1 MSTSTVLFVSPELLI
16 QQILNGIFFGGQ
28 LALMAVGLTLIW
40 GVARVLNFAH
50 GALFM
55 IGGFTGYFAVAA
67 TGSFVAGIV
76 FATIVVFVLGAVVE
90 YALIEPLRGREEF
103 DMASIVLTLG
113 VAFVLENLMRVSV
126 GTTRRSVPSI
136 SGEVWRVMG
145 ISISVQR
152 LVIFVISVIAIAAL
166 FAFITYTKL
175 GLGIR
180 AVAQDSETALLM
192 GVRPKRIYAITFAV
206 AAALAGLAGI
216 LLAPIFTVY
225 PGVGWE
231 PFLLA
236 FVVVMVGGLGSVRG
250 TLVAALF
257 LAVVRSVSMIWVSSE
272 GAMVLLFGIMIFVLV
287 ANPDGIGGWL
297 E

>member
-1 MSTSTVLFVSPELLI
+1 MSIGTVLFVSPELLI

-55 IGGFTGYFAVAA
+55 IGGFAGYFTLTA
-67 TGSFVAGIV
+67 TGSFIVAIV
-76 FATIVVFVLGAVVE
+76 LATVVVFVLGGVIE
-90 YALIEPLRGREEF
+90 YSMIEPLRGREEF

-136 SGEVWRVMG
+136 SGEVWTVMG

-216 LLAPIFTVY
+216 LLAPIFTVH
-225 PGVGWE
+225 PSVGWE

-236 FVVVMVGGLGSVRG
+236 FIVVMVGGLGSVRG

-257 LAVVRSVSMIWVSSE
+257 LAVVRSVSLIWVSSE
-272 GAMVLLFGIMIFVLV
+272 GAMVILFGIMIFVLV